1 MRNLSILFVALV
13 CLSVVSCTSTNPLVA
28 TPVTVAPGTDI
39 TFNDVFPL
47 VDTYLRQTYWYYLR
61 NANIVYQA
69 NVNTLNSFLF
79 FVIYRNLVGTFLVIT
94 TWDKAGQTTQVNT
107 FVRLGDGFEA
117 GSGALYGPVKID
129 PFVISLQLGEGE
141 YMVTINE
148 DGTITVIN
156 GPSASGNTNSTTP
169 TFNLEADMK

>member
-1 MRNLSILFVALV
+1 MKTIAILFVAIV
-13 CLSVVSCTSTNPLVA
+13 CLSVVSAEHGNPQVS
-28 TPVTVAPGTDI
+28 TPVTVAAGIDI
-39 TFNDVFPL
+39 TFNDVFPHI
-47 VDTYLRQTYWYYLR
+47 DTYLRQTYWYYLR

-107 FVRLGDGFEA
+107 FVRLGDGYET

-141 YMVTINE
+141 YMITINE

-156 GPSASGNTNSTTP
+156 GPTVSASEG
-169 TFNLEADMK
+169 E